1 MYIPVK
7 TAKPLDGYKLQIK
20 FKNGEERIFDLTPY
34 LAIGKFSELRDI
46 RLFNSVTVK
55 FDSIEWANHLD
66 IDPEFLYAH
75 SVAMKPRL
83 AKHATPATKKRAT
96 G

>member
-7 TAKPLDGYKLQIK
+7 SAKPLEGYKLQIK
-20 FKNGEERIFDLTPY
+20 FKNGEEKMFDLSPY
-34 LAIGKFSELRDI
+34 LSLGKFAELRDVN
-46 RLFNSVTVK
+46 LFNSVTVK

-75 SVAMKPRL
+75 SVA
-83 AKHATPATKKRAT
+83 
-96 G
+96 

>member
-7 TAKPLDGYKLQIK
+7 SAKPLEGHKLQIK
-20 FKNGEERIFDLTPY
+20 FKNGEEKVFDLTPY
-34 LAIGKFSELRDI
+34 LTIGKFAELRDVN
-46 RLFNSVTVK
+46 LFNSVTVK

-75 SVAMKPRL
+75 SVTVKPRI
-83 AKHATPATKKRAT
+83 AKRSIRAVKKQAV

>member
-7 TAKPLDGYKLQIK
+7 SAKPLEGYKLQIK
-20 FKNGEERIFDLTPY
+20 FKNGEEKIFDLTPY
-34 LAIGKFSELRDI
+34 LSIGKFAELRDI
-46 RLFNSVTVK
+46 RLFNSVAVK

-75 SVAMKPRL
+75 GVTMRPRL
-83 AKHATPATKKRAT
+83 TKRSTRAAKKQAA